1 MLKMR
6 YKYGES
12 MEEII
17 IECSNLTRFHV
28 KRQDDKLAKN
38 IIKMCKDFG
47 LEVKVIE

>member
-1 MLKMR
+1 MR

-28 KRQDDKLAKN
+28 KREDDKLAKN
-38 IIKMCKDFG
+38 IIKLCQEYG
-47 LEVKVIE
+47 LQIRVIE